1 MQKLFYEDIHMTDF
15 TATVEE
21 CILDEENG
29 QYKIVLDRTAFFP
42 EEGGQLADKG
52 TLSVMEEMDVLEK
65 AKESEIK
72 VLDVQ
77 IKNNIIYHNIATPI
91 PSGTTVTGHVDWAQ
105 RFDFMQQHSG
115 EHIIS
120 GLIHSHFGLDNVG
133 FHLGLSEVT
142 LDMNGE
148 LTPEQLCMIEQKANE
163 VIWRDLPINIFY
175 PSAEELSTLEYRSK
189 LELTEDVRIVEI
201 PGVDLCACCA
211 PHVESTGQIGLIKIT
226 GFMRHRGGVRINILC
241 GERALAD
248 YKEKQN
254 SVTDISVQLSA
265 KQNAV
270 ADAVNRLREEN
281 GRLKEQYTALQ
292 AKLLQLALQS
302 LPAPSQSANALLFIE
317 EINDITMRN
326 AINDLV
332 TKYIGYCGIF
342 VGNDETGYRF
352 IIGSSAKDCRELAKA
367 LRETL
372 SAKGGGTAPMIQ
384 GSIQG
389 TQAVIR
395 DFISKQQ

>member
-65 AKESEIK
+65 VKESEIK